1 MTDGQAWQFW
11 VDRGGTFT
19 DCIGRDPHTGTLS
32 VVKVPSSD
40 QAPLVGIRRLLGLG
54 DAAAIPP
61 CEVRLGTTLGTNALL
76 ERRGA
81 RSVLLLTRGF
91 GDLLELGDQTRPD
104 LFALEIKK
112 PHPLP
117 ETVLEVDARLAADG
131 STLQHPN
138 RDELMPVLKGLRE
151 RGVDSVGI
159 AILNDYRHGALE
171 AEVAELAR
179 AAGFTY
185 VATGHEVAPAMG
197 YLARASTVALDAYLT
212 PLLQSYLEQLT
223 AALPGSRLLLMQSSG
238 GLCER
243 DRFRGAASVLSGPAG
258 GAAALVAVARAA
270 GVPHAVGFDMGGTST
285 DVTRVNGG
293 VLSRVYENEVA
304 GVRVARPM
312 VAVHTV
318 AAGGGSVCR
327 LDGERLRVG
336 PESVGAA
343 PGPLCYGQQGTG
355 QLALTDVNL
364 ALGRL
369 IPDRFPL
376 PLSVG
381 SALSALALLSQELA
395 ASGHRYSAL
404 DVAEG
409 FFRIANANM
418 AEAIR
423 EVTVARGFDLREHA
437 LVVFGGAGG
446 QHACALAR
454 ELGVREV
461 LFHPL
466 AGVLSAWGIGIS
478 RLRWEDR
485 ADAGG
490 RALNDDALDELAADF
505 DRLVANGRAALVRD
519 GADPQQLL
527 VQKMLRLRYTG
538 TETELEVP
546 FPLPVCAISLDFEAQ
561 FRTRF
566 GYLHEDRA
574 LEIAQLTVSV
584 SEPPAAPSS
593 SPPPP
598 IATSAPVPTR
608 ASRLYLDGHWVED
621 VPVYLR
627 ETLTPGAQ
635 LTGPAIIAE
644 ATGTIVL
651 EPGFTLSA
659 AADGLLRIAP
669 EPSVAFSPSILNPQ
683 SSPLTDSDPVLLEIY
698 ANRFMSI
705 AEQMGRTL
713 RQTAMSVN
721 IRERLD
727 FSCAVF
733 DAEGELIANAPHIPV
748 HLGAMSE
755 SVKAVIRSQS
765 QLCAGDLFVTNDP
778 AHGGS
783 HLPDITV
790 VAPVH
795 DDGGELRFFAAAR
808 GHHADVGGTTP
819 GSMPASSRTLAEEGI
834 VLTNLRIGRAG
845 RFDRARLQALFGAGP
860 FPARRI
866 AENLADLEAQLA
878 AVTTGG
884 RLLLELAEER
894 GMQEVERYM
903 RFVQDDAAREVQ
915 KAIGYLPRGR
925 RTFADR
931 LDDGT
936 PLVVTLEVD
945 AGQLTI
951 DFEGTGPEH
960 PGNLNAPRAVTLA
973 CVLYFLRLLVG
984 KPIPLNSGCLRHV
997 RLLVP
1002 ERSLLSPGPERAV
1015 AGGNVETSQRVVD
1028 ALLGAAGILA
1038 ASQGTMNNLSF
1049 GDGSYGYYETIA
1061 GGAGAGRDFDGAS
1074 AVHTHMTNTRITDAE
1089 VMERR
1094 FPVRVIEHAVRRS
1107 SGGSGHR
1114 SGGDGV
1120 RRTLEFR
1127 SAAHVSILSER
1138 RASVPFGLE
1147 GGGAA
1152 QPGRNLLNGGA
1163 IAGAASFDVHPGD
1176 QLTVLTPGGGGFGAR
1191 VSKPT

>member
-1 MTDGQAWQFW
+1 MTSCWQFF

-19 DCIGRDPHTGTLS
+19 DCIGRDPHTGALS
-32 VVKVPSSD
+32 IVKVPSSD
-40 QAPLVGIRRLLGLG
+40 QAPLLGIRRLLGLG
-54 DAAAIPP
+54 DADAIPA

-76 ERRGA
+76 ERHGA
-81 RSVLLLTRGF
+81 RSALLLTRGF

-112 PHPLP
+112 PRSLP
-117 ETVLEVDARLAADG
+117 EAVLEVDARLDADG
-131 STLQHPN
+131 NALQHPN
-138 RDELMPVLKGLRE
+138 RDALRLALKRLRQRGL
-151 RGVDSVGI
+151 DSVGI

-179 AAGFTY
+179 AAGFAY
-185 VATGHEVAPAMG
+185 VATGHEVAPAIG

-212 PLLQSYLEQLT
+212 PLLQSYVERLNGE
-223 AALPGSRLLLMQSSG
+223 LPGSRLLLMQSSG

-258 GAAALVAVARAA
+258 GAEALAAVARAA
-270 GVPHAVGFDMGGTST
+270 SVPHAVGFDMGGTST
-285 DVTRVNGG
+285 DVTRVDGG
-293 VLSRVYENEVA
+293 VLSRVYESDVA
-304 GVRVARPM
+304 GVRVAAPM

-327 LDGERLRVG
+327 FDGERLRVG

-343 PGPLCYGQQGTG
+343 PGPLCYGQPGSE
-355 QLALTDVNL
+355 QLAVTDVNL

-376 PLSVG
+376 PLSLAP
-381 SALSALALLSQELA
+381 ALSALAALSQVLTA
-395 ASGHRYSAL
+395 GGHRYSAL

-485 ADAGG
+485 ADASG
-490 RALNDDALDELAADF
+490 RTLSDDALAELATDF
-505 DRLVANGRAALVRD
+505 ERLVASGRAALVRD

-527 VQKMLRLRYTG
+527 FQRTLRLRYTG
-538 TETELEVP
+538 TETQLDVP
-546 FPLPVCAISLDFEAQ
+546 FPAAVSALTREFEAQ
-561 FRTRF
+561 FRARF
-566 GYLHEDRA
+566 GYLHEGRA
-574 LEIAQLTVSV
+574 LEIAQIMVSV
-584 SEPPAAPSS
+584 SEPAAALPR
-593 SPPPP
+593 PPPSP
-598 IATSAPVPTR
+598 TATSAPVPTR
-608 ASRLYLDGHWVED
+608 TGRLYFDGHWLED

-627 ETLTPGAQ
+627 ETLTPGSQ
-635 LTGPAIIAE
+635 LAGPAIIAE

-651 EPGFTLSA
+651 DPGFALVTT
-659 AADGLLRIAP
+659 ADGLLRVTQLAAANCQLP
-669 EPSVAFSPSILNPQ
+669 TANCQL
-683 SSPLTDSDPVLLEIY
+683 SSPDPVLLEIY

-755 SVKAVIRSQS
+755 SVKAVIRSQA
-765 QLCAGDLFVTNDP
+765 QLSAGDLFVTNDP
-778 AHGGS
+778 TRGGS

-795 DDGGELRFFAAAR
+795 DAGSTLRFFVAAR
-808 GHHADVGGTTP
+808 GHHADVGGATP
-819 GSMPASSRTLAEEGI
+819 GSMPAFSRTLAEEGI
-834 VLTNLRIGRAG
+834 VLTNVRIGRAG
-845 RFDRARLQALFGAGP
+845 HFDHARLQALFSAGP

-878 AVTTGG
+878 AVTTGA
-884 RLLLELAEER
+884 RLLLELAQER
-894 GMQEVERYM
+894 GMQQVEGYM
-903 RFVQDDAAREVQ
+903 RFVQDNAAHEVQ
-915 KAIGYLPRGR
+915 QALGYLPRGR
-925 RTFADR
+925 HTFRDS

-936 PLVVTLEVD
+936 PVVVTLEAD
-945 AGQLTI
+945 AEQLTV
-951 DFEGTGPEH
+951 DFDGTGPEH

-1002 ERSLLSPGPERAV
+1002 ERSLLAPGPERAV

-1028 ALLGAAGILA
+1028 VLLGAAGILA
-1038 ASQGTMNNLSF
+1038 ASQGTMNNVSF

-1094 FPVRVIEHAVRRS
+1094 FPVRVIEHAIRRN
-1107 SGGSGHR
+1107 SGGIGR
-1114 SGGDGV
+1114 QSGGDGV

-1138 RASVPFGLE
+1138 RASAPFGLD

-1152 QPGRNLLNGGA
+1152 HSGQNLLNGRR
-1163 IAGAASFDVHPGD
+1163 IAGAASFDVTPGD
-1176 QLTVLTPGGGGFGAR
+1176 QLTLLTPGGGGFGPP
-1191 VSKPT
+1191 VSQPT